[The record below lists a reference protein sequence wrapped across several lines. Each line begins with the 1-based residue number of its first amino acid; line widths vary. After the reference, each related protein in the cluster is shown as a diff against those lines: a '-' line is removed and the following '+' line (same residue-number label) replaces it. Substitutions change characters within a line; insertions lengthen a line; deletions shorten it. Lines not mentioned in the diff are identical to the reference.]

1 MSHTQTLILSMSHKM
16 RLRSHGRMSEE
27 PSCYRGRD
35 RAPHR
40 RHATPT
46 ISPGAACRGVAG
58 RARRLPS
65 RKRPP
70 RAILRDGGRGLG
82 SNPTSLGA
90 RWAGLPAY
98 EGTTD
103 SAGRPHGRG
112 RLRLD
117 EDGAWYEGRFWRG
130 VRQGRGTPTSPS
142 TSTATRTPTRTLT
155 PDASDPRFPSGGD
168 RVTGT
173 FADDA
178 VEGWATYHCADGSSR
193 EGIWRDGELSGL
205 VRERD
210 PTGRVVFEGDTSP
223 ARATATDGSN
233 IRTAAS
239 SRARSK
245 TATSSPVAPCT
256 PTRTRTASRRAAP
269 SARRVFKPQR
279 RHARPSTPW
288 ANPEPSSE
296 TSQRRRRPRKSPTPS
311 ASRFGEAP
319 VASARTRKNTNRH
332 VDAGVRNPPPWSS
345 GYAAVRRRRRRR
357 RRRRVGRTLT
367 RLSFGRGVRM
377 LRTSRVGDVGVVRR
391 RVRGRGRDR
400 GGSRARRTSSFPRGA
415 RRVRPRGETRGG
427 GGDFRS
433 GGVFGWRA
441 PDGWRR
447 RARVRVRVRTPRVRG
462 STLGR
467 WRPDGQRAF
476 YLRANDDDSEDEYDD
491 EDGREPSLG
500 GGGAGGIFSSTRI
513 RPRRASHRRT
523 AGSAGIR
530 AARRA
535 RPLTCR
541 REKFRH
547 PLLGETWA
555 LVAERR
561 LGGGDAVT
569 QPPDYEGGWRVCPVS
584 EAGYYRHL
592 TRTPPP

>member
-1 MSHTQTLILSMSHKM
+1 MVV
-16 RLRSHGRMSEE
+16 
-27 PSCYRGRD
+27 P
-35 RAPHR
+35 RA
-40 RHATPT
+40 AM
-46 ISPGAACRGVAG
+46 
-58 RARRLPS
+58 PS
-65 RKRPP
+65 RKRPTP
-70 RAILRDGGRGLG
+70 APSSETEGAAWVESDVPWR
-82 SNPTSLGA
+82 A

-117 EDGAWYEGRFWRG
+117 EDGAWYEGRFSRG
-130 VRQGRGTPTSPS
+130 VRQGRGTLHFPVDVDGDSDADS
-142 TSTATRTPTRTLT
+142 DAD

-173 FADDA
+173 FADDT

-210 PTGRVVFEGDTSP
+210 PTGRVVFEGRYVAG
-223 ARATATDGSN
+223 ARDGDGW
-233 IRTAAS
+233 IQHPDGGVLR
-239 SRARSK
+239 RARSK
-245 TATSSPVAPCT
+245 TVTSSPVAPCT

-288 ANPEPSSE
+288 ANPEPSSKSS
-296 TSQRRRRPRKSPTPS
+296 TPPPAKSPTQS

-319 VASARTRKNTNRH
+319 LTSARTRKNTNRH
-332 VDAGVRNPPPWSS
+332 ETTRAFRRPTRWSS
-345 GYAAVRRRRRRR
+345 GCAAARRRRR

-367 RLSFGRGVRM
+367 RLSFGRGAGM
-377 LRTSRVGDVGVVRR
+377 LRTSRVGDVGVDSR

-400 GGSRARRTSSFPRGA
+400 GGSRARRRHHSRGGSSRSSTGRDARWRRGLPLRRRLWDGA
-415 RRVRPRGETRGG
+415 RPT
-427 GGDFRS
+427 D
-433 GGVFGWRA
+433 GGV
-441 PDGWRR
+441 
-447 RARVRVRVRTPRVRG
+447 RARVRARVRRRRWAVGVPTVNARFIFARTTTIPRMNTTTRTV
-462 STLGR
+462 
-467 WRPDGQRAF
+467 
-476 YLRANDDDSEDEYDD
+476 ANRRSA
-491 EDGREPSLG
+491 
-500 GGGAGGIFSSTRI
+500 GGAGGIFLFDADPSSE
-513 RPRRASHRRT
+513 ASHRRT

-530 AARRA
+530 ARCDARD
-535 RPLTCR
+535 PPTCR

-561 LGGGDAVT
+561 LGGGEAVA

-584 EAGYYRHL
+584 EAGYYRHCRAHAPRRDSRTVGRRGRRRRARDG
-592 TRTPPP
+592 TRTVAGRVVG